1 MAAPIRAE
9 ALASVPASAAPAAS
23 VAILPFADLSP
34 EHDQD
39 YFCEGIAEEIVN
51 ALCCVR
57 GLRIAA
63 RTSAAQ
69 YKGRS
74 ADVREIGRA
83 LGVGAVLEGSVR
95 KAGDRVRIT
104 AQLVNSAD
112 GYHLWSESFDRRLED
127 VFATQ
132 SEIAQKLVAALEVS
146 LTTQETELLERGGT
160 RNAQAYDLYLRGQA
174 YQRDGT
180 AVTLPKAVAAFR
192 AAIER
197 DPQFAQAHAGLANA
211 LALKGTWRLDITP
224 QEVETAFAAAARAL
238 ELEPRMPEAFVARAS
253 LMSMQGRA
261 AEADAAFEEAIALN
275 PASYD
280 AHHLYARHAFAI
292 GEFEKAERYFETAHR
307 LRPDDYQ
314 PLCMLAGVREAL
326 GRSTYLDAG
335 RTALQAIERHLEIEP
350 DDGRAMQLGTV
361 QAAKLGDAARAESLK
376 QRALALRPT
385 DFATLYN
392 LACAENVLGRTE
404 EALELLDRAVLNG
417 RGNLGWIEHDADFAS
432 LRGNPRFEAIV
443 SRLRVAKA
451 ADGD

>member
-1 MAAPIRAE
+1 VSIQPGPATP
-9 ALASVPASAAPAAS
+9 VPVGGAAPAAS
-23 VAILPFADLSP
+23 VAILAFADLSP

-51 ALCCVR
+51 ALCFVR
-57 GLRIAA
+57 GLRVAA

-74 ADVREIGRA
+74 VDVREIGRA

-132 SEIAQKLVAALEVS
+132 TEIAQKLVAALQVS

-160 RNAQAYDLYLRGQA
+160 RNAQAYDFYLRGQA
-174 YQRDGT
+174 YLRDGT
-180 AVTLPKAVAAFR
+180 AVTLPKAVATFR

-197 DPQFAQAHAGLANA
+197 DPQFAQAHAGIANA
-211 LALKGTWRLDITP
+211 LALEGIWRLDITP
-224 QEVETAFAAAARAL
+224 QEIELAFAESARAL
-238 ELEPRMPEAFVARAS
+238 ELEPRMPEAFVARAC

-261 AEADAAFEEAIALN
+261 AEADAAFEKAIELN
-275 PASYD
+275 PASFD
-280 AHHLYARHAFAI
+280 AHHLYGRHAFAT
-292 GEFEKAERYFETAHR
+292 GEFAKAERHFEAAHR

-314 PLCMLAGVREAL
+314 LLCMLSGALEAL
-326 GRSTYLDAG
+326 GRSTYREVA
-335 RTALQAIERHLEIEP
+335 RRAMEAIERHLEIEP

-361 QAAKLGDAARAESLK
+361 QAAKLGDAARADALK
-376 QRALALRPT
+376 QRALALRPN
-385 DFATLYN
+385 DFATFYN
-392 LACAENVLGRTE
+392 LACAETVLGRRD
-404 EALELLDRAVLNG
+404 EALALLDRGVQSG
-417 RGNLGWIEHDADFAS
+417 RGNLGWIEHDPDFAS
-432 LRGNPRFEAIV
+432 LRGDPRFEAIV
-443 SRLRVAKA
+443 SRLRAAMA
-451 ADGD
+451 ADSA